1 MYSFLMLPATFDHG
15 SKLKVSKQVIGIL
28 AVVVLTV
35 GFSLTAL
42 LTFAIRNPLFQADA
56 IFLPSLISCAL
67 GLLTIFYNFLISS
80 RYVWNIPALLLIV
93 ASAVS
98 TIVYGG
104 LSIYTHRKIR
114 IVRSQNLTPFSS
126 MMPLQPETSRETLVS
141 RWQDPGYYE
150 NYVRNMFPSSAPRP
164 APNTG
169 YDPNSITEEEMQR
182 QQMLMLLLQQTQVP
196 GADAN
201 SSTFHIDWQ
210 GQDQDDSAPAQGF
223 YAPNSSSVGSPWSGY
238 PSSGHS
244 RQRTNDDFRPWD
256 GVWRNPVPVPAA
268 GRGRDTSDQ
277 WGARPRSQEH
287 REQRRR
293 EIESGR

>member
-1 MYSFLMLPATFDHG
+1 MLPATFDDD

-42 LTFAIRNPLFQADA
+42 LTFVLRNPLFQADA

-67 GLLTIFYNFLISS
+67 GLLTIFYNFLTSS
-80 RYVWNIPALLLIV
+80 RYVWNIPALLLVV

-98 TIVYGG
+98 TIVYCG
-104 LSIYTHRKIR
+104 LLIYTHRKIR
-114 IVRSQNLTPFSS
+114 IVRSQHLTPFSS
-126 MMPLQPETSRETLVS
+126 MMPLPPETSRETLVS

-150 NYVRNMFPSSAPRP
+150 NYVRNMFPSSARRP
-164 APNTG
+164 APNAG
-169 YDPNSITEEEMQR
+169 YDPNSITEDEMQR
-182 QQMLMLLLQQTQVP
+182 QQMLMLLFQQNQAP
-196 GADAN
+196 GTDAN

-210 GQDQDDSAPAQGF
+210 GQDQEDSAPAQGF
-223 YAPNSSSVGSPWSGY
+223 YAPNSNANSIGSSWSGC
-238 PSSGHS
+238 PLTGHS
-244 RQRTNDDFRPWD
+244 RQGTTDGLRPWD
-256 GVWRNPVPVPAA
+256 GVWRNPEPAPA
-268 GRGRDTSDQ
+268 SSRGRGTSAQ
-277 WGARPRSQEH
+277 WSARPTSQEH